1 MDFIKLKSNRGLVN
15 LLADFILMEINEN
28 EKYDSVIEV
37 SDFGRFFVVNGM
49 TSRKEI
55 INLSDV
61 TTKFKKEYESLL
73 SELGYEEINVIDLII
88 YDNELSKKEEFW
100 FTFYNTERPCY
111 SEKTINLSSTN
122 LKYQKISNS
131 SIELDFSETKTDNL
145 DFFTYSPL
153 NISSEFPHGYSF
165 NMGRNYYYYSEY
177 ICNHLFKTLMCSEI
191 SFKCSSIK
199 NLNDDFNID
208 VISKSIYDKEKIKS
222 LILDVFDFNL
232 SKFKNKITGYSYI
245 KDITEPLGEK
255 PWLVKDEI
263 KNIILF

>member
-1 MDFIKLKSNRGLVN
+1 MDFVKLKSNRGIVN
-15 LLADFILMEINEN
+15 LFADFILLEINEN
-28 EKYDSVIEV
+28 EKYDTVIEV

-55 INLSDV
+55 INISDV
-61 TTKFKKEYESLL
+61 STKFKKEYEGLL
-73 SELGYEEINVIDLII
+73 SNLGYEEINVIDLII
-88 YDNELSKKEEFW
+88 YDKELVKKEELW

-111 SEKTINLSSTN
+111 SKKVINLSSIN
-122 LKYQKISNS
+122 LNYQKISNLS
-131 SIELDFSETKTDNL
+131 VELDFSETNTNDIEY
-145 DFFTYSPL
+145 FTYTPL

-165 NMGRNYYYYSEY
+165 NMGRGYYYYSEY
-177 ICNHLFKTLMCSEI
+177 ICNHLFKTLMCNEI

-208 VISKSIYDKEKIKS
+208 IISKSSYDKENIKS

-232 SKFKNKITGYSYI
+232 PKFKNKIAGYNYI

-263 KNIILF
+263 KNIII